1 MMSVAHT
8 SFFTC
13 SEPERPGP
21 DPEAKDIPMIT
32 SMLEEL
38 EKEVAEEKNG
48 GMEEKKEKQDLEK
61 MEKVELSEKKSN
73 ADETTQL

>member
-1 MMSVAHT
+1 
-8 SFFTC
+8 
-13 SEPERPGP
+13 
-21 DPEAKDIPMIT
+21 MIT